1 MVKRGSE
8 PQWCGSNI
16 HETSYSELCRMHTWC
31 SENGIALVTYQE
43 ILNKMKVQMIC
54 SLEAYRNLGNHHHQ
68 HFQCFDFYTSIS
80 DQTITKQK

>member
-16 HETSYSELCRMHTWC
+16 HDTETSYSELCRMHTWC

-43 ILNKMKVQMIC
+43 ILNKMKVQVIC
-54 SLEAYRNLGNHHHQ
+54 SLEA
-68 HFQCFDFYTSIS
+68 
-80 DQTITKQK
+80 